1 MTIPPFIA
9 GMMFGLVASVLFVL
23 VIFLLAALLAVLG
36 EAVGVHDD
44 IHGRGW

>member
-1 MTIPPFIA
+1 MTAALCIA
-9 GMMFGLVASVLFVL
+9 LALPALGAV
-23 VIFLLAALLAVLG
+23 LLAALLAVLG

>member
-1 MTIPPFIA
+1 MTAALIIA
-9 GMMFGLVASVLFVL
+9 LALTAVGAGLLS
-23 VIFLLAALLAVLG
+23 ALLAVLG